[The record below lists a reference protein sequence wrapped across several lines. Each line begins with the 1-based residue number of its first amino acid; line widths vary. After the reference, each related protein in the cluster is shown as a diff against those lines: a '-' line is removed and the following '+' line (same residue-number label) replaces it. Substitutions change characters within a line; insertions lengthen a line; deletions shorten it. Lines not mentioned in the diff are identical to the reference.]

1 MLGNSLKLINLD
13 RTINMSTSH
22 TKDFM
27 TSDEAAAWLNVRRQ
41 TLYSYVSR
49 GLVRSVQSQSA
60 RERLYASEDLERLRQ
75 RSIVRDGQAAVA
87 ASALNLGPPIVVT
100 SITEITPMGPRYRGR
115 LAVDLAAQ
123 DACFEQVAELLWS
136 GIWHDEP
143 LVWQPAKRVTGRGIM
158 LDELTRTMARE
169 QIAEVFALAVMQ
181 LGMGRGTVQRRLTQ
195 GRPMEAARG
204 VIQALTGCLGFY
216 SKAGTYIPPNSSST
230 VVSSVFRALGKFPT
244 EAEQRLLNATLILL
258 ADHELSP
265 GTFAARIAASSGS
278 ALHACLAA
286 ALAANS
292 GAEVTRRYDSI
303 EQFLSHATSNSNT
316 FADIGRR
323 VKSGQGIP
331 GFEHPMY
338 PSGDPRAEWLLT
350 QLRRR
355 RLPESAEKALSI
367 VARIQAH
374 HGLHPRHELAVLLT
388 CLALRLPTGAA
399 SGLFM
404 LARLA
409 GWVAHVLEQRLS
421 PTLIRPRA
429 KFV

>member
-1 MLGNSLKLINLD
+1 
-13 RTINMSTSH
+13 MSTTH

-27 TSDEAAAWLNVRRQ
+27 TSDEAATWLNVQRQ

-49 GLVRSVQSQSA
+49 GLVRSVQSQTA

-87 ASALNLGPPIVVT
+87 ASALNLGHPIVVT

-115 LAVDLAAQ
+115 LAVELAAQ

-216 SKAGTYIPPNSSST
+216 SKAGTYIPPNSSLT

-244 EAEQRLLNATLILL
+244 EADQRLLNATLILL

-278 ALHACLAA
+278 SLHACLAA
-286 ALAANS
+286 ALAANVDFLVVITP
-292 GAEVTRRYDSI
+292 GGAGTKHLINAEVLQALGPRG
-303 EQFLSHATSNSNT
+303 FLIN
-316 FADIGRR
+316 
-323 VKSGQGIP
+323 
-331 GFEHPMY
+331 
-338 PSGDPRAEWLLT
+338 
-350 QLRRR
+350 
-355 RLPESAEKALSI
+355 
-367 VARIQAH
+367 VARGSVVDEAALIAALQNGTIAGAGLDVFANEPNVPEALWSMRNVVLTPHMASATTETRQAMAD
-374 HGLHPRHELAVLLT
+374 LAFANMQAGT
-388 CLALRLPTGAA
+388 AGRPLRTPVPECANLNPKG
-399 SGLFM
+399 
-404 LARLA
+404 
-409 GWVAHVLEQRLS
+409 
-421 PTLIRPRA
+421 
-429 KFV
+429 